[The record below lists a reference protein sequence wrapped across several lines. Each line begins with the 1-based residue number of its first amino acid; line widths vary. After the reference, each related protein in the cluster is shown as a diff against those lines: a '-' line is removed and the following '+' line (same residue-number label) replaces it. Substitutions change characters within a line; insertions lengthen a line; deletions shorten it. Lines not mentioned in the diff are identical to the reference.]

1 MQSIDEL
8 NLAEL
13 PVLEPDFAVDPLP
26 GFAAARKQHSWLA
39 KSEVGYLVHEYE
51 AIKDLY
57 FMDDKLEFATEN
69 IVEFMGAKGS
79 PWGEFTEGLMIV
91 KQGEEHARIRSNVA
105 PAFTPRNVN
114 RFRGLMRETV
124 AALLD
129 EWVPKGEFDF
139 AEFAANFPVR
149 VMCGVIGAS
158 PDVVPRLRESLE
170 TQGMSFSMDPT
181 MMPAANKAITTLM
194 DFAAGLIAEREKNG
208 NPGAPDLLDELL
220 AANAGGH
227 LSDHE
232 MQNLLVFIF
241 AAGYDTSKNMLTFT
255 LYEMLDRPEAWKRC
269 ARDLPYCTQVMEETL
284 RYHSVS
290 NVPRTVVEEFIYR
303 DVLFPVGTNL
313 QFILTLSGR
322 DPGAFDHPDEF
333 DPDRPQRSRHL
344 AFGRGVHICLGQFL
358 ARAQIEEGL
367 HLMAQRIGNPRLAGE
382 VSWRPFVGVWGL
394 RSLPISFDPH
404 PAPT

>member
-1 MQSIDEL
+1 MQRIDDL
-8 NLAEL
+8 DLAEL
-13 PVLEPDFAVDPLP
+13 PVLEPEFPLDPLP
-26 GFAAARKQHSWLA
+26 AFRAARERHPWLA
-39 KSEVGYLVHEYE
+39 KSAVGYLVHEYE

-57 FMDDKLEFATEN
+57 FMDDKLHFATEN

-79 PWGEFTEGLMIV
+79 PWGDFTEGLMIV
-91 KQGEEHARIRSNVA
+91 KQGGEHARVRSNVA

-124 AALLD
+124 SALLD

-158 PDVVPRLRESLE
+158 PEVVPGLRESLE

-181 MMPAANKAITTLM
+181 MMPAANRAISALM
-194 DFAAGLIAEREKNG
+194 DFAAQLITERQANG
-208 NPGAPDLLDELL
+208 NPGEPDLLDELL
-220 AANAGGH
+220 AANAGGN
-227 LSDHE
+227 LSDYE
-232 MQNLLVFIF
+232 MQNLLVFVF

-255 LYEMLDRPEAWKRC
+255 MYEMLERPDAWERC
-269 ARDLPYCTQVMEETL
+269 AEDLSYCTKVMEETL

-290 NVPRTVVEEFIYR
+290 NVPRTVVEEFTYR

-322 DPGAFDHPDEF
+322 DPGAFEQADEF
-333 DPDRPQRSRHL
+333 APERQQRNRHL
-344 AFGRGVHICLGQFL
+344 AFGRGEHICLGQFL

-367 HLMAQRIGNPRLAGE
+367 HLMAQRIRKPQLNGE

-394 RSLPISFDPH
+394 RSLPIRFE
-404 PAPT
+404 PA